1 MGVVRPPATEVAL
14 PAPESASMA
23 ELAGSLSGVNVLL
36 VDDEADARDLFKTV
50 LEGSGARVT
59 AVGSGAEAFS
69 SFTMSPPDVVV
80 SDIEMPEENGYDL
93 IRRLRG
99 LPPERGGR
107 IPAAALTAY
116 ARAEDRMRALR
127 AGFQHHVSKPVQP
140 AELVAVVAS
149 LVRRS

>member
-1 MGVVRPPATEVAL
+1 
-14 PAPESASMA
+14 
-23 ELAGSLSGVNVLL
+23 
-36 VDDEADARDLFKTV
+36 
-50 LEGSGARVT
+50 VT

-69 SFTMSPPDVVV
+69 SFTTSPPDVVV

-99 LPPERGGR
+99 LPAERGGS

-116 ARAEDRMRALR
+116 ARAEDRLRALR

-149 LVRRS
+149 LVRR

>member
-1 MGVVRPPATEVAL
+1 
-14 PAPESASMA
+14 
-23 ELAGSLSGVNVLL
+23 
-36 VDDEADARDLFKTV
+36 
-50 LEGSGARVT
+50 
-59 AVGSGAEAFS
+59 
-69 SFTMSPPDVVV
+69 V

-127 AGFQHHVSKPVQP
+127 AGFQIHVSKPVQP
-140 AELVAVVAS
+140 AELVAIVAS
-149 LVRRS
+149 LVGRS